1 MVTSRLYP
9 SGGTLKDNGKQ
20 KSSQW
25 LDLQVVNLSS
35 SLWGKKKQFGFGINK
50 DSGSGEWFGQRP
62 RKRDLKIG
70 TEKSVVLALGQ
81 TSGSG
86 HEV

>member
-1 MVTSRLYP
+1 MARP
-9 SGGTLKDNGKQ
+9 SGSESVIQ
-20 KSSQW
+20 F
-25 LDLQVVNLSS
+25 V
-35 SLWGKKKQFGFGINK
+35 GKKKRFGFGINK

-62 RKRDLKIG
+62 RKRDLKMG